1 MNKLRV
7 WPKGFYNVIK
17 RFRSTLKGIVR
28 FGLFDNFLTA
38 CVLMNTIVMGME
50 RYDID
55 SKTKQDLEFLNYIF
69 TWIFIVEMCIK
80 LLAIGPRKYSA
91 NVMNLLDGGVVL
103 LSVVEMAM
111 AALGGGGGAGN
122 L

>member
-1 MNKLRV
+1 
-7 WPKGFYNVIK
+7 
-17 RFRSTLKGIVR
+17 
-28 FGLFDNFLTA
+28 
-38 CVLMNTIVMGME
+38 MNTVVMGMDS
-50 RYDID
+50 YDID
-55 SKTKQDLEFLNYIF
+55 TATAKDLEFLNEIF

-91 NVMNLLDGGVVL
+91 NIMNLLDGGVVL
-103 LSVVEMAM
+103 LSIIEMVM